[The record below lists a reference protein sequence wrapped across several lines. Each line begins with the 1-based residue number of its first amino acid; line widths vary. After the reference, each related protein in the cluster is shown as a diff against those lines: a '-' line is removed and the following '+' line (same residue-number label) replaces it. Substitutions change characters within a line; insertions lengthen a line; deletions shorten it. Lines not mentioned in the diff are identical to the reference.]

1 MILNC
6 VAYEN
11 GRKLADIDVE
21 AISDWLQRPDAFVWV
36 ALRDP
41 THEELRTMQE
51 EFDLHDLAVED
62 ALKGLQRPKLEE
74 YGKTLFAVMRLVEPD
89 DGELNVGDLAVFV
102 GHNFVLSV
110 RSRSKQNFLGVRARC
125 EREPLLL
132 RLGAG
137 FVFYAL
143 MDAVVDRYFPLIDDF
158 ESELEQIEQ
167 DIF

>member
-1 MILNC
+1 
-6 VAYEN
+6 
-11 GRKLADIDVE
+11 
-21 AISDWLQRPDAFVWV
+21 VWV

-110 RSRSKQNFLGVRARC
+110 RSRSKRTFWACAPVASASRCCCAWARALCSMR
-125 EREPLLL
+125 
-132 RLGAG
+132 
-137 FVFYAL
+137 
-143 MDAVVDRYFPLIDDF
+143 
-158 ESELEQIEQ
+158 
-167 DIF
+167 